1 MIRIIKPELVV
12 RTCFDPMRRS
22 GAVATVCK
30 EHLLVSVHR
39 DKDPS
44 DAPIRRVPGNHRF
57 AGLFSRR
64 HRIRVGAQNGR
75 SFFQQAKR
83 ALIVIWIG
91 WSRAYRIANR
101 EIG

>member
-1 MIRIIKPELVV
+1 
-12 RTCFDPMRRS
+12 MRRS
-22 GAVATVCK
+22 VAATAVGK
-30 EHLLVSVHR
+30 EDFLTSIYR
-39 DKDPS
+39 DEDPT
-44 DAPIRRVPGNHRF
+44 DAPIRGVPGNHRF
-57 AGLFSRR
+57 ADLLAGW

-75 SFFQQAKR
+75 SFFQQTKR